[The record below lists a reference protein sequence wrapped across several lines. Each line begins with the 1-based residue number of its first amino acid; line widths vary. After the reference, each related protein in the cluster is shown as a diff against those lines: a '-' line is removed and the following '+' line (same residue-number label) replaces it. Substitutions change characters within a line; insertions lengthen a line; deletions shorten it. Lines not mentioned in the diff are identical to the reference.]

1 MVADHV
7 IIVGAGMGGLAC
19 AIELAAA
26 GAQVTVVERAT
37 RPGGKMRE
45 VRVGDARIDTGPTVL
60 TMPWVFEALFQRAGT
75 RLQDHIRLTRAGIL
89 ARHAW
94 SDGTTFDLHA
104 DRTRSAEAIGALAG
118 TASQRGYLAFCDHA
132 QQIYETL
139 KDTFLTQP
147 ANGPM
152 GLSQRIGLGR
162 MDRLMALRPFDTLW
176 EALGPYFPDP
186 RLRQLFGRYATY
198 CGSSPFLAPA
208 TLMLIAHVEQAGV
221 YMVEGGMQRLADAL
235 EAVARSCGVTFLYGH
250 GAERLLVRHG
260 RASGVV
266 LDDGRSL
273 EAGAVVVNAD
283 PATLLAAR
291 DRKPGPADAA
301 RSLSAV
307 TWALTAR
314 TSGLPLV
321 RHNVFFSD
329 NSAVEFDSLFVRGE
343 IPARPTVY
351 VCAQDRDDA
360 GPEPAGTERLLLLI
374 NAPANGDIKP
384 LTPQEIR
391 TCQARVTKLLASC
404 GLDLTPDREPAVVTT
419 PWHFNGLF
427 PGTGGALYGR
437 ATHGWSAAFQRPQAR
452 TAIPGLYQAGGG
464 AHPGAGVPMATLSG
478 QLAARRLMSD
488 RGSMRRFRP
497 GATVGGISTP

>member
-1 MVADHV
+1 MVADQV

-26 GAQVTVVERAT
+26 GAQVTVVERT
-37 RPGGKMRE
+37 SRPGGKMRE

-60 TMPWVFEALFQRAGT
+60 TMPWVFEHLFQRAGA
-75 RLQDHIRLTRAGIL
+75 RLQDHVHLQKAGIL

-94 SDGTTFDLHA
+94 ADGTRFDLHA
-104 DRTRSAEAIGALAG
+104 DRTRSAEAIGTLSGA
-118 TASQRGYLAFCDHA
+118 ASQRGYLAFCDHA

-198 CGSSPFLAPA
+198 CGSSPYLAPA

-221 YMVEGGMQRLADAL
+221 YMVAGGMQRLADAM
-235 EAVARSCGVTFLYGH
+235 ETVARDCGVTFLYGH
-250 GAERLLVRHG
+250 GAERLLMRHG

-273 EAGAVVVNAD
+273 EAGAVVINAD
-283 PATLLAAR
+283 PASLLAAR
-291 DRKPGPADAA
+291 DRRAEAASGA

-307 TWALTAR
+307 TWAMTAR

-329 NSAVEFDSLFVRGE
+329 DYAAEFDALFVRGA
-343 IPARPTVY
+343 IPEKPTVY
-351 VCAQDRDDA
+351 VCAQDRDESGTA
-360 GPEPAGTERLLLLI
+360 PAGAERLLLLI
-374 NAPANGDIKP
+374 NAPANGDTKP
-384 LTPQEIR
+384 LTPKEIR
-391 TCQARVTKLLASC
+391 ACEARVTKLLASC
-404 GLDLTPDREPAVVTT
+404 GLDVTPDQEPAVVTT

-452 TAIPGLYQAGGG
+452 TSMPGLYQAGGG

-478 QLAARRLMSD
+478 QLAARKLISD

-497 GATVGGISTP
+497 GATVGGTSTP